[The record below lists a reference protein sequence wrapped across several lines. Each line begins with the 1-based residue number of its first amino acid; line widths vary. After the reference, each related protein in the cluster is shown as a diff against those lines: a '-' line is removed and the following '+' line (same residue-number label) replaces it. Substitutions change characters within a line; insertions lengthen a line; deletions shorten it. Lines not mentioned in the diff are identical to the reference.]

1 MQLASPLKL
10 EWRARPRVNGEGCW
24 GRAGGG
30 SAVSSSI
37 AALKTSSFGPRLDLL
52 LMIAMVG
59 GWGARA
65 QAKGEGEARAAP
77 E

>member
-1 MQLASPLKL
+1 ML
-10 EWRARPRVNGEGCW
+10 GG
-24 GRAGGG
+24 AGGG

-65 QAKGEGEARAAP
+65 QAKGEREARAAP